1 MFDPYDYFRT
11 GPPFFSAEDEQNF
24 TFQERTFMQLMLMK
38 NDYLTKTI
46 WREQEYYSY
55 VPSVTPV
62 VVDDYFYFRKIDNAA
77 DCLSIYR
84 KLAQGENIGE
94 IPTEGLETVFSLK
107 DLIKF
112 YDQHAKFDEGIRTFC
127 EQITESVKLGNHQN
141 LIHSF

>member
-1 MFDPYDYFRT
+1 
-11 GPPFFSAEDEQNF
+11 
-24 TFQERTFMQLMLMK
+24 MQLMLMK

-62 VVDDYFYFRKIDNAA
+62 VVDDYFYFRNIDNAA